1 MKVVILAGGRGTRIQ
16 EESLIKPKPLI
27 EIGSKP
33 IIWHI
38 MKTYSHYGFKEFVI
52 CCGYKGYLIKEYF
65 ANFSLHN
72 SDVTIDIKKNEIK
85 VHKNNNEDWKIT
97 LIDTGDDSLTG
108 GRILRIKDFV
118 DEEFLLT
125 YGDGVADVNISKLI
139 EHHKINK
146 KIATMTVVQPQGRFG
161 VVEFNTKNN
170 LIENFSEK
178 LKGDGAW
185 INGGFFVLNKKIF
198 DYLKDDFTIW
208 EKEPLEILSKENQ
221 LVAFKHDNFWY
232 PMDTMRDK
240 DYLENLWEKNEAP
253 WKLWNE

>member
-16 EESLIKPKPLI
+16 EETLIKPKPLI

-198 DYLKDDFTIW
+198 DYLRDDFTIW
-208 EKEPLEILSKENQ
+208 EKEPLEKLSKENE

>member
-1 MKVVILAGGRGTRIQ
+1 MKVVILAGGKGTRIQ

-146 KIATMTVVQPQGRFG
+146 KIATMTIVQPQGRFG
-161 VVEFNTKNN
+161 VVKFNTKNY

-178 LKGDGAW
+178 LKSDGAW

>member
-118 DEEFLLT
+118 GEEFLLT

-198 DYLKDDFTIW
+198 DYLRDDFTIW
-208 EKEPLEILSKENQ
+208 EKEPLEKLSKENE

>member
-1 MKVVILAGGRGTRIQ
+1 
-16 EESLIKPKPLI
+16 
-27 EIGSKP
+27 
-33 IIWHI
+33 
-38 MKTYSHYGFKEFVI
+38 MKTYSHYGYKEFVI

-97 LIDTGDDSLTG
+97 LVDTGDNSLTG

-118 DEEFLLT
+118 DDEFFLT

-139 EHHKINK
+139 EHHKTHK
-146 KIATMTVVQPQGRFG
+146 KIATMTIVQPQGRFG
-161 VVEFNTKNN
+161 MVEFNTKTN

-185 INGGFFVLNKKIF
+185 INGGFFVLNPGVIDF
-198 DYLKDDFTIW
+198 IKDDKTPW
-208 EKEPLEILSKENQ
+208 ESEPLNTLAEKDELC
-221 LVAFKHDNFWY
+221 AYKHNGFWQ
-232 PMDTMRDK
+232 PMDTLREK
-240 DYLENLWEKNEAP
+240 NILNNLWDKGNAP
-253 WKLWNE
+253 WKKW

>member
-1 MKVVILAGGRGTRIQ
+1 MKVVILAGGKGTRIQ

-27 EIGSKP
+27 KIGSKP

-198 DYLKDDFTIW
+198 DYLRDDFTIW
-208 EKEPLEILSKENQ
+208 EKEPLEKLSKENE

>member
-1 MKVVILAGGRGTRIQ
+1 MKVVILAGGKGTRIQ

-198 DYLKDDFTIW
+198 DYLRDDFTIW
-208 EKEPLEILSKENQ
+208 EKEPLEKLSKENQ

>member
-1 MKVVILAGGRGTRIQ
+1 MKVVILAGGKGTRIQ

-198 DYLKDDFTIW
+198 DYLRDDFTIW
-208 EKEPLEILSKENQ
+208 EKEPLEKLSKENE

>member
-1 MKVVILAGGRGTRIQ
+1 M
-16 EESLIKPKPLI
+16 EN
-27 EIGSKP
+27 
-33 IIWHI
+33 
-38 MKTYSHYGFKEFVI
+38 
-52 CCGYKGYLIKEYF
+52 YF
-65 ANFSLHN
+65 NY
-72 SDVTIDIKKNEIK
+72 
-85 VHKNNNEDWKIT
+85 
-97 LIDTGDDSLTG
+97 TGDDSLTG

-118 DEEFLLT
+118 GEEFLLT

-208 EKEPLEILSKENQ
+208 EKEPLEKLSKENQ
-221 LVAFKHDNFWY
+221 LIAFKHDNFWY

>member
-178 LKGDGAW
+178 LKGDGVW

-198 DYLKDDFTIW
+198 KYLKDDFTIW
-208 EKEPLEILSKENQ
+208 EKEPLEKLSKENQ
-221 LVAFKHDNFWY
+221 LIAFKHDNFWY

>member
-178 LKGDGAW
+178 LKGDGVW

-198 DYLKDDFTIW
+198 KYLKDDFTIW
-208 EKEPLEILSKENQ
+208 EKEPLEKLSKENQ

>member
-1 MKVVILAGGRGTRIQ
+1 MKVVILAGGKGTRIQ

-72 SDVTIDIKKNEIK
+72 SDATIDIKKNEIK

-118 DEEFLLT
+118 GEEFLLT

-139 EHHKINK
+139 EYHKINK

-208 EKEPLEILSKENQ
+208 EKEPLEKLSKENQ

>member
-1 MKVVILAGGRGTRIQ
+1 MKVVILAGGKGTRIQ

-118 DEEFLLT
+118 SEEFLLT

-208 EKEPLEILSKENQ
+208 EKEPLEKLSKENE

>member
-97 LIDTGDDSLTG
+97 LIDTGDVSLTG

-146 KIATMTVVQPQGRFG
+146 KIATMTIVQPQGRFG

-208 EKEPLEILSKENQ
+208 EKEPLEKLSKENQ

-240 DYLENLWEKNEAP
+240 AYLENLWDKNKAP

>member
-85 VHKNNNEDWKIT
+85 VHKNNNEDWKIS

-146 KIATMTVVQPQGRFG
+146 KIATMTIVQPQGRFG
-161 VVEFNTKNN
+161 VVKFNTKNY
-170 LIENFSEK
+170 LIKNFSEK
-178 LKGDGAW
+178 LKSDGAW

-208 EKEPLEILSKENQ
+208 EKEPLEKLSKENQ
-221 LVAFKHDNFWY
+221 LVAFRHEGFWY
-232 PMDTMRDK
+232 AMDTMRDK
-240 DYLENLWEKNEAP
+240 IFLENLWDANKAP

>member
-208 EKEPLEILSKENQ
+208 EKEPLEKLSKENQ
-221 LVAFKHDNFWY
+221 LIAFKHDNFWY

>member
-118 DEEFLLT
+118 GEEFLLT

-208 EKEPLEILSKENQ
+208 EKEPLEKLSKENQ

>member
-1 MKVVILAGGRGTRIQ
+1 MKVVILAGGKGTRIQ

-118 DEEFLLT
+118 GEEFLLT
-125 YGDGVADVNISKLI
+125 YGDGVADINIIKLI

-146 KIATMTVVQPQGRFG
+146 KIATMTIVQPQGRFG

-208 EKEPLEILSKENQ
+208 EKEPLEKLSKENQ

-240 DYLENLWEKNEAP
+240 AYLENLWEKNKAP

>member
-1 MKVVILAGGRGTRIQ
+1 MKVVILAGGKGTRIQ
-16 EESLIKPKPLI
+16 EESLSKPKPLI

-52 CCGYKGYLIKEYF
+52 CCGYKGYFIKEYF

-118 DEEFLLT
+118 GEEFLLT

-178 LKGDGAW
+178 LKGDGVW

-198 DYLKDDFTIW
+198 KYLKDDFTIW
-208 EKEPLEILSKENQ
+208 EKEPLEKLSKENE

>member
-16 EESLIKPKPLI
+16 EESLAKPKPLI

-38 MKTYSHYGFKEFVI
+38 MKTYSYYGFKEFII

-139 EHHKINK
+139 EHHTINK
-146 KIATMTVVQPQGRFG
+146 KIATMTIVQPQGRFG

-208 EKEPLEILSKENQ
+208 EKEPLEKLSKENQ

-240 DYLENLWEKNEAP
+240 TYLENLWDKNKAP

>member
-16 EESLIKPKPLI
+16 EETLIKPKPLI

-118 DEEFLLT
+118 GEEFLLT

-198 DYLKDDFTIW
+198 DYLRDDFTIW
-208 EKEPLEILSKENQ
+208 EKEPLEKLSKENQ

>member
-16 EESLIKPKPLI
+16 EESLVRPKPLI

-38 MKTYSHYGFKEFVI
+38 MKTYSHHGFKEFVI

-97 LIDTGDDSLTG
+97 LIDTGDNSLTG
-108 GRILRIKDFV
+108 GRILRVKDFL

-125 YGDGVADVNISKLI
+125 YGDGVADVNINKLV
-139 EHHKINK
+139 EHHKANK
-146 KIATMTVVQPQGRFG
+146 KIATMTIVQPQGRFG
-161 VVEFNTKNN
+161 VVEFDTKNN

-198 DYLKDDFTIW
+198 KYLKDDFTVW
-208 EKEPLEILSKENQ
+208 EKEPLENLSKENQ
-221 LVAFKHDNFWY
+221 LVAFKHDGFWY

-240 DYLENLWEKNEAP
+240 VYLENLWEKNKAP